1 MLVSVGIGWSLLPN
15 TMLDMSI
22 SKLSVEELS
31 LQRSLGIVYHQERT
45 LSNAARALISEL
57 EASA

>member
-1 MLVSVGIGWSLLPN
+1 
-15 TMLDMSI
+15 MLDTSI

-57 EASA
+57 ASA